1 MLNIGITPIAI
12 WELCDYYGIL
22 SENLGFTMMF
32 KPPSVGR
39 FLASGG
45 LWYMKKHWNCHPQF
59 PNSSIPNTGGLLLV
73 WFIWFC
79 VWIDSIDMPYIYIY
93 ILYMLHKTDI
103 GESITCRTALHEK
116 HQSLIVPDAIEYEY
130 LRYPTSLESK
140 LRELLLNLYWANPPF
155 IFAFLQPKCSLGF
168 PKMALFVGYPCLSHG
183 ESLNFTVFTW
193 LFSYKMARCLWCKR
207 M

>member
-1 MLNIGITPIAI
+1 MGYYRKI
-12 WELCDYYGIL
+12 WVSPWCWNPYK
-22 SENLGFTMMF
+22 LGD
-32 KPPSVGR
+32 G
-39 FLASGG
+39 ASGG
-45 LWYMKKHWNCHPQF
+45 LWYMKKHWNF
-59 PNSSIPNTGGLLLV
+59 TPNSSIPTLEDFCWFDLFDFAYGLIQLT
-73 WFIWFC
+73 C
-79 VWIDSIDMPYIYIY
+79 HIYIY

-155 IFAFLQPKCSLGF
+155 IFACLQPKCSLGF
-168 PKMALFVGYPCLSHG
+168 PKMALFVGYPCLSRG
-183 ESLNFTVFTW
+183 ESLNLTGFTW